1 MAIRLR
7 DLLLKEYP
15 SKSLAMTI
23 CIIKCRKINIC
34 DVRLIKSENFNNE
47 VWNTLRKLP
56 VN

>member
-1 MAIRLR
+1 
-7 DLLLKEYP
+7 
-15 SKSLAMTI
+15 MTI